1 MSIIYDSLLDDVN
14 HTISYT
20 AHAPDT
26 NMYPASNFVTVLGPV
41 WTPRIYAKDLTNLEV
56 ASSGSVAISL
66 TDIHSMD
73 FSMSTFD
80 SSYMNT
86 ISSQSN
92 YSLQLMTNSNVQMQF
107 LMDATSNNITL
118 NALSNMAFNVFNG
131 NWTNFVSNNYF
142 ISVSNSFNA
151 TVNSNYGIGTISA
164 PITFAA
170 NNSNTTFQLSNYD
183 IFMYSSNNTNFSI
196 SNSLNTTVLKDV
208 TESVG
213 RNYNN
218 VTQSNYSVAT
228 VSRPL
233 SLSANS
239 SNTTV
244 TLGLVDVSVYSS
256 NNTNFSISNNLTTTV
271 AQSITETVGNTY
283 NNVTQSN
290 FSIATVVSPLSLT
303 ANSSNTSILLDLVDV
318 SVYSSNNTN
327 FSISNSLYTHVAES
341 ITETVGNTYNNVT
354 QSNFSIAT
362 VVSPLSLSANSSNTT
377 VTLGLV
383 DVSVYSSNNT
393 NFSISN
399 NLTTH
404 VAQKVTETVGDSFN
418 NVTQSNFSVA
428 TVVSP
433 LSLSANSSNT
443 TVTLGLVDVSVY
455 SSNNTNFSISNNL
468 TTHVAQ
474 KVTETVGDSFN
485 ENGILGGVFLWRD
498 QV

>member
-1 MSIIYDSLLDDVN
+1 
-14 HTISYT
+14 
-20 AHAPDT
+20 
-26 NMYPASNFVTVLGPV
+26 
-41 WTPRIYAKDLTNLEV
+41 
-56 ASSGSVAISL
+56 
-66 TDIHSMD
+66 
-73 FSMSTFD
+73 
-80 SSYMNT
+80 
-86 ISSQSN
+86 
-92 YSLQLMTNSNVQMQF
+92 
-107 LMDATSNNITL
+107 
-118 NALSNMAFNVFNG
+118 
-131 NWTNFVSNNYF
+131 
-142 ISVSNSFNA
+142 
-151 TVNSNYGIGTISA
+151 
-164 PITFAA
+164 
-170 NNSNTTFQLSNYD
+170 
-183 IFMYSSNNTNFSI
+183 MYSSNNTNFSI

-404 VAQKVTETVGDSFN
+404 VAQKVIETVGDSFN
-418 NVTQSNFSVA
+418 NVTQSNFSIA